1 MVNQMSHEEE
11 ENVTRI
17 QIPSDT
23 CTSPVV
29 NKPLEMY
36 VFLDPLCP
44 TCWDMQP
51 TLRKL
56 QVEYGQYFTVR
67 TVLSTQLN
75 KLNTVCNFPNADL
88 SNDPFQYF

>member
-1 MVNQMSHEEE
+1 
-11 ENVTRI
+11 
-17 QIPSDT
+17 
-23 CTSPVV
+23 
-29 NKPLEMY
+29 MY

-67 TVLSTQLN
+67 TVLSTKLN

-88 SNDPFQYF
+88 SNDPFSISKIEHSVFPSIAVKANEFQGKKSLYGFS